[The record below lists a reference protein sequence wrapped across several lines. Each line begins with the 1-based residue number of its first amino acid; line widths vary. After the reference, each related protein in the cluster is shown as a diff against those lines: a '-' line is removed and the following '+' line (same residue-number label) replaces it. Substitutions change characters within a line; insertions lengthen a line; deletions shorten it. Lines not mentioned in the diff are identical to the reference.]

1 ALRLQP
7 FFPGALVYLGA
18 GDGGSPFHML
28 SDPFRFP
35 IRSLSSVFSPVGIA
49 RVAVFSSGAA
59 PSLTP
64 SRAAASLP
72 TASSAAS
79 ISLLVADLARAES
92 WLETA
97 LKDSAH
103 GRSPETWG
111 KAGSR
116 VVLAPPRMVPAAVA
130 AREDTALTA
139 RTTRAAAAI
148 CCPPPPRGGSTNGM
162 EGSAGRAGARTP
174 RLSRSVR
181 AARARLR
188 DDGLGGDEE
197 TRWSARRE
205 SRRRRRRRSTR
216 AAMALQ
222 ASRSAT
228 PASRCAATATASF
241 FPSPGPAASSGTAS
255 ASVAMRRSARRASGS
270 FGEVG
275 CQVGVVPANQ
285 QRRQAEGVEKE
296 ILFAK

>member
-1 ALRLQP
+1 ARPRHPPPRPRASHAPPPCHPPVRRLRRGDIGEREPGRQAGRHRRRRARGPRRGHPPGLPLRPFTLLEASDRVGGRVATDEVDGYLLDRGFQIFLTAYPECQRLLDYQALRLQP

-139 RTTRAAAAI
+139 RTTRAAAA
-148 CCPPPPRGGSTNGM
+148 
-162 EGSAGRAGARTP
+162 
-174 RLSRSVR
+174 
-181 AARARLR
+181 
-188 DDGLGGDEE
+188 
-197 TRWSARRE
+197 
-205 SRRRRRRRSTR
+205 
-216 AAMALQ
+216 
-222 ASRSAT
+222 
-228 PASRCAATATASF
+228 
-241 FPSPGPAASSGTAS
+241 
-255 ASVAMRRSARRASGS
+255 
-270 FGEVG
+270 
-275 CQVGVVPANQ
+275 
-285 QRRQAEGVEKE
+285 
-296 ILFAK
+296 